1 MSTTF
6 KVRAVTTPDGYEFLC
21 HACDELGDEA
31 LLLRMG
37 ADGMREHPDVIFLD
51 GQRSDDAVIIGWD
64 ELPLK
69 SMAGCR
75 GSLSTLL
82 GRLDGEGIPWQYAAI
97 ETCGDCST
105 VRTGHGTTT
114 PSIRLDVGIMSVF
127 DHMDGDRTRTSAKPV

>member
-1 MSTTF
+1 MPTTF

-21 HACDELGDEA
+21 RACDELGDAA

-37 ADGMREHPDVIFLD
+37 PDGMREHPDVIFLD

-69 SMAGCR
+69 SMVGCR

-82 GRLDGEGIPWQYAAI
+82 GKLDEEEIPWQYAAI
-97 ETCGDCST
+97 ETCGNCST
-105 VRTGHGTTT
+105 VRTDHGTTT

-127 DHMDGDRTRTSAKPV
+127 DHMDGGRMHTSVKPV